1 MLLIV
6 DKSIRGGICHSIYR
20 CAIAYNKYM
29 QDHDKDKEPS
39 YLKHCGVN
47 SFYGWAMLEK
57 LPVYNS
63 GWIKDTSQFSE
74 HFLKSYSQ
82 ENDEGCFIEVGF

>member
-1 MLLIV
+1 
-6 DKSIRGGICHSIYR
+6 
-20 CAIAYNKYM
+20 
-29 QDHDKDKEPS
+29 
-39 YLKHCGVN
+39 
-47 SFYGWAMLEK
+47 MLEK

-82 ENDEGCFIEVGF
+82 ENDEGCFIEVGV